1 MATPKRARPL
11 NGSDTA
17 LNRIGVHA
25 RSRSNPHLGEEGI
38 ATLALAMTGGRAED
52 RQTGWPDGTAIRY
65 PMKDDA
71 LKKPGCSEVQLL
83 AASLGVWFWA
93 GKAQAHG

>member
-1 MATPKRARPL
+1 MTGGRAEDRQTGWPD
-11 NGSDTA
+11 GTA
-17 LNRIGVHA
+17 IR
-25 RSRSNPHLGEEGI
+25 EEGI